1 MTDHNPLSTNR
12 QEIQSKLERY
22 FEATLSPEETLRL
35 ADEATALLHSGL
47 PVPDENLEADL
58 RLVAAI
64 GKMPPA
70 FSPDMAISDLSR
82 RITSAI
88 HEAATAEQRLKA
100 RKLVIRRRWIAAAS
114 VAVLLLSAVTFRNI
128 MPSEDLSVSGTYE
141 PILSASSQHK
151 TPKSPILNPVISVD
165 AKSNTRRNISYTP
178 IKDENYIEEENTYN
192 ISAPDD
198 NNTTFATEIPSD
210 TDIPHTLPHP
220 YVIPDENDDSFLL
233 ASQALDQ
240 STRELDNIYTSSE
253 QSVAKVALVLENI
266 FSELGFSIS
275 EEDNSSHLSI

>member
-22 FEATLSPEETLRL
+22 FEATLSPEETLCL
-35 ADEATALLHSGL
+35 ADEATALLLSGL
-47 PVPDENLEADL
+47 PIPDENLEADL

-88 HEAATAEQRLKA
+88 HEAATAEQHLKT

-165 AKSNTRRNISYTP
+165 AKSNTRRNIAYTP
-178 IKDENYIEEENTYN
+178 IKAENSIEEENTYN

-210 TDIPHTLPHP
+210 TDIPRTLPHP
-220 YVIPDENDDSFLL
+220 NVIPDENDDSFLL

>member
-47 PVPDENLEADL
+47 PVLDENLEADL

-88 HEAATAEQRLKA
+88 HEAATSEQRLKT
-100 RKLVIRRRWIAAAS
+100 RRLVIRRRWIAAAS

-128 MPSEDLSVSGTYE
+128 MPSEDLSVSGTCK
-141 PILSASSQHK
+141 PILSASSQQK
-151 TPKSPILNPVISVD
+151 TPESQAFNPVISVD
-165 AKSNTRRNISYTP
+165 AKSNARRNIAYTP
-178 IKDENYIEEENTYN
+178 VKAENSLEVENTYDT
-192 ISAPDD
+192 SDPDAD
-198 NNTTFATEIPSD
+198 NTILATEIPSD
-210 TDIPHTLPHP
+210 TDMPYTPALPN
-220 YVIPDENDDSFLL
+220 VIPDENNDSFLL